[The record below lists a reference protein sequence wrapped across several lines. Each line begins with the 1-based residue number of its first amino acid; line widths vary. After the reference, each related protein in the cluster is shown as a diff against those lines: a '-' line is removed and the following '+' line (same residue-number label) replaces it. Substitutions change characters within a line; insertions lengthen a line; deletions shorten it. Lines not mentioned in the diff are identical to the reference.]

1 MTSVSIVKGEVSRQA
16 NGRFGCR
23 PGKDQANAYTKSTR
37 QEMKLSW
44 ANVRDVLLHSGPMT
58 MHEVALFFP
67 DYPYQNVGSV
77 ISAMRRKVNNKQVYI
92 YSWTREGVGR
102 KYLRAIYALG
112 NKRDANKP
120 PTISDKER
128 CAIWREKRKNMK
140 ATVNSVFNLARGV
153 NTYAVSRVRGMD
165 KGSPDIVET
174 GQHQS

>member
-1 MTSVSIVKGEVSRQA
+1 MTTVLIAKEEVIRQA
-16 NGRFGCR
+16 NGWFGCH
-23 PGKDQANAYTKSTR
+23 PGKAQENVSTKYTKP
-37 QEMKLSW
+37 EMKLSW

-67 DYPYQNVGSV
+67 DQPYQNVGAV
-77 ISAMRRKVNNKQVYI
+77 ISAMRRKVNNKQIYI

-120 PTISDKER
+120 PVITHSER

-140 ATVNSVFNLARGV
+140 ATVNSVFNLARSI
-153 NTYAVSRVRGMD
+153 NTYAVSGVRGMD
-165 KGSPDIVET
+165 KSPADIVEA
-174 GQHQS
+174 